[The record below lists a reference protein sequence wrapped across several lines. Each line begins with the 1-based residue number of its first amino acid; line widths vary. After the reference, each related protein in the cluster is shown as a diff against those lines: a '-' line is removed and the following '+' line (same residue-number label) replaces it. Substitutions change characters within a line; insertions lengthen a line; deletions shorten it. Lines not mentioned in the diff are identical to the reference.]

1 MRGDLLDCTP
11 ELELGLEEPVAFA
24 AVFAG
29 LAGKT
34 NVRVYW
40 QRGSV

>member
-1 MRGDLLDCTP
+1 LGGDLLDRTP
-11 ELELGLEEPVAFA
+11 ELDLGLEKPVAFA

-29 LAGKT
+29 LGGKT
-34 NVRVYW
+34 DVRVYW